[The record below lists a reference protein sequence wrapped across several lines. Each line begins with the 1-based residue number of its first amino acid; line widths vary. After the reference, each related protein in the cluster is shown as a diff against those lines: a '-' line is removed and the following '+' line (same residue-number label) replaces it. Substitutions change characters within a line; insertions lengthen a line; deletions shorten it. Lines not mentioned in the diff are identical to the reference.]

1 MKKTRGDQLSLR
13 FEASH
18 LGDESNSAQGSTQRH
33 SATVLSLSGFK
44 RESSTKTTRENE
56 QERSLLEKALKRVRL
71 F

>member
-18 LGDESNSAQGSTQRH
+18 LGDENNTTPESPQRR

-44 RESSTKTTRENE
+44 RDSGTKTTRESE